1 MNHKDETNLKLLIA
15 FASLLQFH
23 DYRHVPL
30 NPVKSLEQ
38 WFSTCGSEPLGV
50 EWLFQR
56 AHPRSLEISDIY
68 VMIHNSRKITV
79 MKYKEK

>member
-1 MNHKDETNLKLLIA
+1 MNHEDETNLKLLIA

-30 NPVKSLEQ
+30 NPVEQLDQ
-38 WFSTCGSEPLGV
+38 WFSTCGV
-50 EWLFQR
+50 KWLFQR
-56 AHPRSLEISDIY
+56 GHPRSSETSDIY
-68 VMIHNSRKITV
+68 VMIHNSRKITF

>member
-1 MNHKDETNLKLLIA
+1 MNHEDETNLKLLIA

-30 NPVKSLEQ
+30 NPV
-38 WFSTCGSEPLGV
+38 EPLWVSDPFGV

-56 AHPRSLEISDIY
+56 GHPRSSEISDIH
-68 VMIHNSRKITV
+68 VTIHNSRKITV
-79 MKYKEK
+79 MKYKEN